1 MALPPDGQTISQ
13 RWPYRQTK
21 PALYGLTA
29 KPNQLS
35 VALPPNQTSSLW
47 PYRQTKP
54 ALYGLTAR
62 PNQLWPYRQT
72 KPALC
77 GLTARP
83 NQLSVALPPNQLNQL
98 SMALPPNQLNQLSM
112 ALPPNQTSYGLTA
125 RPNQLS
131 LWPYRQTKPALYGLT
146 PDQTRYIYIYTAKPN
161 QLWPYGRQTK
171 PELTDYGLTARPDH
185 LSVALPP
192 VQTGSRRSLHLTG
205 KRNRAGGGLDQGPAP
220 NGA

>member
-1 MALPPDGQTISQ
+1 MALPAPNQTSSL
-13 RWPYRQTK
+13 WPYRQTAK

-35 VALPPNQTSSLW
+35 MA
-47 PYRQTKP
+47 
-54 ALYGLTAR
+54 
-62 PNQLWPYRQT
+62 
-72 KPALC
+72 
-77 GLTARP
+77 
-83 NQLSVALPPNQLNQL
+83 NQLSVALPPD
-98 SMALPPNQLNQLSM
+98 
-112 ALPPNQTSYGLTA
+112 QTSCLWPNA
-125 RPNQLS
+125 RPNQIDI
-131 LWPYRQTKPALYGLT
+131 YGL
-146 PDQTRYIYIYTAKPN
+146 TAKPN

-220 NGA
+220 NGAWRNSVDSFHQSKTFHRRGSQRFIDAANPQWCHVFF